1 MIEITF
7 LQKMPKIPLVQL
19 KTPYA
24 ANGQYN
30 PYVSRH
36 IKKEK

>member
-7 LQKMPKIPLVQL
+7 LQKMPKIPLFQL

-24 ANGQYN
+24 ANTGLN
-30 PYVSRH
+30 DKRL
-36 IKKEK
+36 K